1 MKINRLSTFSQK
13 NRNFSGY
20 SRARGLSFSSGRLGF
35 SPDWPGSPLLGS
47 CGPGREKTRF
57 SHALPTTASIPAGR
71 LLTVNAVILGS
82 LCQRGLGFA
91 LALGG
96 LAGDNRLQLPQ
107 WSPHRPSSPPRAEG
121 FSPKCPQ
128 VGLSWS
134 HISQDLCGHWPC
146 RGGCTQQKCEIR
158 SLGPNRCGHFGEMG
172 YGVALM
178 RLVISEL
185 LKIVC
190 VKMRTRL
197 SGMGWLSG

>member
-13 NRNFSGY
+13 NKIL
-20 SRARGLSFSSGRLGF
+20 RAIPGLAAFPFRAAGWGF
-35 SPDWPGSPLLGS
+35 PRT
-47 CGPGREKTRF
+47 GPGAPSKAPAGLDGRKPASAT
-57 SHALPTTASIPAGR
+57 ALPATASIPAGR
-71 LLTVNAVILGS
+71 LLTVNAVILDS

-96 LAGDNRLQLPQ
+96 LAGDNRSQLPL
-107 WSPHRPSSPPRAEG
+107 WSPHRPSSLPRAEG
-121 FSPKCPQ
+121 FSPKCPHI
-128 VGLSWS
+128 GSS
-134 HISQDLCGHWPC
+134 RCHISQDLCGHWPC
-146 RGGCTQQKCEIR
+146 RGGCTHQKCEIR

>member
-13 NRNFSGY
+13 NRNISGY
-20 SRARGLSFSSGRLGF
+20 SRARGLSFSSGRVGF
-35 SPDWPGSPLLGS
+35 SPDWPGSTLLGS

-57 SHALPTTASIPAGR
+57 SHALPATASIPAGR
-71 LLTVNAVILGS
+71 LLTVNAVILDS

-91 LALGG
+91 LALGR
-96 LAGDNRLQLPQ
+96 LAGDNRSQLPL
-107 WSPHRPSSPPRAEG
+107 WSHRRPSSTPRAEG
-121 FSPKCPQ
+121 FSPKCPHIA
-128 VGLSWS
+128 SS
-134 HISQDLCGHWPC
+134 RRHISQDLCGHWPC

-178 RLVISEL
+178 RLDIREL

-197 SGMGWLSG
+197 SGMDWLSG